1 MNHHLNIFSAFRRT
15 QCENPLSTV
24 LNIFRDALDRKERNN
39 SVTVFGIP
47 GDLPKCEIDKMF
59 DRICFALQINYKI
72 RVTLEKIKNMLIYKF
87 CCRRHRDH
95 FFYNFQ
101 EFKLTG
107 SCIGLL
113 SNANL
118 YCFENMASKMYNLSR
133 EIHDRHQRKEIKKYL
148 RHQGL
153 IYVWSNNNNA
163 RHPKLFYFMEEL
175 HLRKENVIR
184 LLNSKILFSK
194 IVDNF
199 FPEKLESVV
208 NMRHSKYIQHY
219 LRPEICVK
227 YYPISSIVDYIDQED
242 SYRKDGAQIFN
253 IFSFYNFRYFLPGNL
268 NSVTNL
274 YF

>member
-1 MNHHLNIFSAFRRT
+1 M
-15 QCENPLSTV
+15 
-24 LNIFRDALDRKERNN
+24 LNIFREALDRKERNN

-47 GDLPKCEIDKMF
+47 GNLPKIEINQMF
-59 DRICFALQINYKI
+59 DRICLALQINYKI
-72 RVTLEKIKNMLIYKF
+72 NVTLEKIKNMLIYKF

-107 SCIGLL
+107 SCIGLA

-153 IYVWSNNNNA
+153 IYVWSNNNNNA

-175 HLRKENVIR
+175 NVRKDNVIR

-194 IVDNF
+194 IVKNF
-199 FPEKLESVV
+199 FPEKCNQIV
-208 NMRHSKYIQHY
+208 NMRHSKYIQNY

-227 YYPISSIVDYIDQED
+227 YYPISSIVDYLDQEENYKKEG
-242 SYRKDGAQIFN
+242 SKCSN
-253 IFSFYNFRYFLPGNL
+253 IFSY
-268 NSVTNL
+268 
-274 YF
+274 